1 MIIQPAGA
9 LALRDRDRSTS
20 AIMNAMLPGRSPLKG
35 RLLVATP
42 VLDDPNFHRSVIFMI
57 EHHAEGALGLI
68 LNRPSTESLHV
79 PLDAWVRVQSEP
91 PRIFSGGPVEP
102 DALIALARTDEP
114 VDPDDGHLAP
124 LTTSIVSADLAADP
138 DHVAASISALR
149 VFRGTPAGH
158 RASWRWRSSPGRGW
172 CSTRTH
178 PMCSRRTRTSSGAPC
193 CAASPAASAGWP
205 RSPTT
210 SARTDRPAALVRS
223 RGLKARSA
231 TRSRYVS
238 VGGSGGR

>member
-1 MIIQPAGA
+1 
-9 LALRDRDRSTS
+9 
-20 AIMNAMLPGRSPLKG
+20 MNAMLPGRSPLKG

-149 VFRGTPAGH
+149 VFRGYAG
-158 RASWRWRSSPGRGW
+158 WSPGQLEMEIESGSWLVLDSDASDVFTPHPDELWRAVLRRQPGRLGW
-172 CSTRTH
+172 LAEV
-178 PMCSRRTRTSSGAPC
+178 PDDL
-193 CAASPAASAGWP
+193 SAN
-205 RSPTT
+205 
-210 SARTDRPAALVRS
+210 
-223 RGLKARSA
+223 
-231 TRSRYVS
+231 
-238 VGGSGGR
+238 